1 MIAAETIPMVRERTA
16 YYRLAPW
23 GSAIEDSKNG
33 WLCRLLAWGATSD
46 SKQEA
51 GERLRLGACTTSV
64 QLKMSNPQHS
74 SLSPQETP
82 TSNFISGGLR
92 QPPNLQKGG

>member
-1 MIAAETIPMVRERTA
+1 MSAAETIPMVHKRTA
-16 YYRLAPW
+16 YHRFAPW

-51 GERLRLGACTTSV
+51 KGERLRLTHYLRYEVWARCATYCLQHAC
-64 QLKMSNPQHS
+64 
-74 SLSPQETP
+74 
-82 TSNFISGGLR
+82 
-92 QPPNLQKGG
+92 